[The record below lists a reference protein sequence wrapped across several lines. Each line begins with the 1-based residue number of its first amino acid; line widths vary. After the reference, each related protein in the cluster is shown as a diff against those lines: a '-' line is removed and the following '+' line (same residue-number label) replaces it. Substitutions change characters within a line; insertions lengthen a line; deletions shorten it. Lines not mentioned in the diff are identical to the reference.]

1 MHKIKKIKK
10 DLGEGQDLNVDL
22 TVLLVYCFT
31 YSGDILFNFFLPPH
45 LGKGKIPS
53 WAETT
58 LQSSEILFPHTFEKL
73 AEKFAQL
80 TIIRNLSGLG
90 GRTCSADI

>member
-1 MHKIKKIKK
+1 MWTSQSCWFIVSSTQ
-10 DLGEGQDLNVDL
+10 G
-22 TVLLVYCFT
+22 TF
-31 YSGDILFNFFLPPH
+31 YSIFFLPPH